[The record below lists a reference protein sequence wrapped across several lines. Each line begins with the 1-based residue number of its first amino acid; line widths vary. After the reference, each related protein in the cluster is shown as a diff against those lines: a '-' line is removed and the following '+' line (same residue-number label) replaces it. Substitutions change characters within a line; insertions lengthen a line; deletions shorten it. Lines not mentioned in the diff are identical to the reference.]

1 MEQVLAYLFDML
13 KAKSPTI
20 AAFLLLALGT
30 AHAFFSNP
38 TSVEL
43 IGETATIIG
52 YWVSLVWL
60 ALQGSRT
67 TMLLTGG
74 NEIKKK

>member
-1 MEQVLAYLFDML
+1 MNEILAYLFDML
-13 KAKSPTI
+13 KAKSPTV
-20 AAFLLLALGT
+20 AAILLLVLGT

-43 IGETATIIG
+43 IGETATSIG
-52 YWVSLVWL
+52 YWVSLIWL

-67 TMLLTGG
+67 TMLLTSGT
-74 NEIKKK
+74 EKKK